1 MTEFNDDDKSS
12 SDAGDT
18 QSKNMEQDAT
28 DENSETPE

>member
-12 SDAGDT
+12 SEAGDT
-18 QSKNMEQDAT
+18 QSSMEQDAT